1 MTTAPLPLRA
11 EVWDARLARIGEHP
25 VIILTINRLRTRL
38 SSVTVVL
45 VTGTPGPHSTHIPL
59 GPDAGVAKYA
69 ESYANATELY
79 TIPTATCRRRRGLL
93 DRAELSAVE
102 DALSVVLGL
111 QH

>member
-1 MTTAPLPLRA
+1 MTTAPLPLRG

-25 VIILTINRLRTRL
+25 VIILTISRLRTRL

-59 GPDAGVAKYA
+59 GPDAGVAK
-69 ESYANATELY
+69 SYANATELY

-111 QH
+111 QR